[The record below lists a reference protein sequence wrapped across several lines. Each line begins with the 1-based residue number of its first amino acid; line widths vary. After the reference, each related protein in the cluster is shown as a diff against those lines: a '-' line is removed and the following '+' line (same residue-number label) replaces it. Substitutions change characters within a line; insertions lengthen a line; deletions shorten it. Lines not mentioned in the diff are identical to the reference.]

1 MQKNNICLRVFAL
14 AILLFSVSLPP
25 ALADEP
31 FPRPPELEPAVQFWI
46 SVYTEADTN
55 SGFLHDSFNLGVIY
69 RKVDFDRREI
79 EQYRTRIQS
88 DLRVLATGKRT
99 GLTGHQQAVLEAWPA
114 DVSNEQLA
122 AAANSVRFQR
132 GQSDRF
138 VAGLIRSGAYRDHIT
153 RVTQERGLP
162 VELGVLPHVES
173 SFHPGAYSHANA
185 AGMWQFIRST
195 GQRFMRVDHIV
206 DERMDPYTATYA
218 AMSLL
223 EANYNALGTWPLA
236 LTAYN
241 HGAAGMARAVRETGS
256 NRIEDIIANY
266 RGRAFGFAGR
276 NFYPQFLAVI
286 ELEKRAQALFG
297 VLQLDPAP
305 DYDEFELPAYIEAR
319 TLADT
324 LGVSLQQL
332 RFDNPALRPIVWE
345 GGKRIPK
352 GHTVKIQRKSINAPL
367 ERLVASI
374 PGDQLFAYQTPD
386 VSYVVQ
392 RGDSLSVIAQRFST
406 TVAQLAS
413 LNQLSDRNTIRV
425 GQELLLPHDTNM
437 VTQTLVASVRDITP
451 GDGVYTVM
459 SGDTLWDIARRAGVS
474 EADIMYVNGMN
485 NPDRLFPGQE
495 LRLPAD
501 TGPVAS
507 ARVNETPA
515 PSQVSPQVSGA
526 QSPSGS
532 TLVGPVLPPEVAE
545 RLAAQQPVAASDEE
559 QAVGMETAM
568 LPGTVSDEGAGALA
582 RETMPSLQ
590 EQVASAAELLAADP
604 SDYGVGPDNSIEI
617 HATETLGHYADWLGI
632 RAQQL
637 RNLNGMTMN
646 QPVIVGNRLVL
657 DFSEV
662 DAEEFELRRRQYHIA
677 QQEQFFRNFRI
688 QDVDRYQIAAND
700 NIATIARQRYS
711 VPLWLLR
718 QYNPDLDFRQVRVGQ
733 TVVFPVVERVDDA

>member
-1 MQKNNICLRVFAL
+1 MQNDSMWLRVCAFVVLFFSASL
-14 AILLFSVSLPP
+14 AP
-25 ALADEP
+25 ALADEA
-31 FPRPPELEPAVQFWI
+31 FPRPPELEPAIQFWI
-46 SVYTEADTN
+46 TVYTQSDSN

-88 DLRVLATGKRT
+88 DLQVLATGKRT

-122 AAANSVRFQR
+122 AAANTVRFQR

-138 VAGLIRSGAYRDHIT
+138 VAGLIRSGAYRGHIT
-153 RVTQERGLP
+153 RVTQQRGLP

-256 NRIEDIIANY
+256 NRIEDIILNY

-286 ELEKRAQALFG
+286 EVERRAQALFG

-324 LGVSLQQL
+324 LGVTVQQL

-352 GHTVKIQRKSINAPL
+352 GYTVKIQRKSINAPL
-367 ERLVASI
+367 QRLVAGI
-374 PGDQLFAYQTPD
+374 PDNQLYAYQTPD

-392 RGDSLSVIAQRFST
+392 RGDSLSVIAQRFNTS
-406 TVAQLAS
+406 VAQLAS

-437 VTQTLVASVRDITP
+437 ATQTLVAAVRDITP

-459 SGDTLWDIARRAGVS
+459 SGDTLSDIARRAGAS
-474 EADIMYVNGMN
+474 EADIMQLNGMN

-495 LRLPAD
+495 LRLPAESEQ
-501 TGPVAS
+501 PVAR
-507 ARVNETPA
+507 ARVNEAPLESSPEPA
-515 PSQVSPQVSGA
+515 
-526 QSPSGS
+526 
-532 TLVGPVLPPEVAE
+532 LVGPVLPPEVAE
-545 RLAAQQPVAASDEE
+545 RIAASQAIADADEE
-559 QAVGMETAM
+559 QAVGMQTA
-568 LPGTVSDEGAGALA
+568 LSPGTVSSEGAGVLA
-582 RETMPSLQ
+582 RETMPSVR
-590 EQVASAAELLAADP
+590 EQVASATELLAADP
-604 SDYGVGPDNSIEI
+604 SDYSVASDSSIEI
-617 HATETLGHYADWLGI
+617 QATETLGHYADWLGI
-632 RAQQL
+632 RTQQL
-637 RNLNGMTMN
+637 RNLNGMNIN
-646 QPVIVGNRLVL
+646 QLVIVGNRLTL

-688 QDVDRYQIAAND
+688 QDVDRYEIAANE